1 MARIWAL
8 EDGGV
13 RWWEHEFAADEFTV
27 GLKERRG
34 HIDHEM
40 RRKAHKTTR
49 PQQPKRRVRA
59 ARPKR

>member
-1 MARIWAL
+1 
-8 EDGGV
+8 
-13 RWWEHEFAADEFTV
+13 
-27 GLKERRG
+27 
-34 HIDHEM
+34 M